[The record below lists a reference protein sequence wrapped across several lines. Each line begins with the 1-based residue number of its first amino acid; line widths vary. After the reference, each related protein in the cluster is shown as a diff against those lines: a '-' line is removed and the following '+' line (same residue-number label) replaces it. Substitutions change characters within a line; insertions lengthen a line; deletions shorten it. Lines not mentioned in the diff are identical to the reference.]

1 MFDSVGLFGPIFDYI
16 VDDLA
21 EENFDFDSI
30 ATVRICDLSKQV

>member
-1 MFDSVGLFGPIFDYI
+1 MLYSVGLFGLIFDYI
-16 VDDLA
+16 VDDFA